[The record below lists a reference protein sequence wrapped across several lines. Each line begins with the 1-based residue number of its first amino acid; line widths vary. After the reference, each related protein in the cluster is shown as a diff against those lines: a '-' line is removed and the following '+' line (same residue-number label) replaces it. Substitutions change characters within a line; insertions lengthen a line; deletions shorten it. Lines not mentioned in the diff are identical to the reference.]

1 MAENLL
7 DGPPNPKR
15 AKLSSPGFSAN
26 DSTGEVGQARCQ
38 ESAVGREL
46 RVAVAGDSVPG
57 LGCASLLGRK
67 SEAGARPSV
76 RTRGRPG

>member
-26 DSTGEVGQARCQ
+26 DSTGEEGVQGGGGPGG
-38 ESAVGREL
+38 AVT
-46 RVAVAGDSVPG
+46 P
-57 LGCASLLGRK
+57 
-67 SEAGARPSV
+67 
-76 RTRGRPG
+76 T